1 MCQILEEFWYG
12 NICPDTDCCKGTK
25 AEKELQEYIVTHYE
39 DLHATLTEE
48 QKEMLEKYDDCSTEL
63 AGIREREIFV
73 YAFRLGARIAIET
86 MQF

>member
-48 QKEMLEKYDDCSTEL
+48 QKEMLEKYDAD
-63 AGIREREIFV
+63 REIITRDIHSIV
-73 YAFRLGARIAIET
+73 EKLRSVGALQEP
-86 MQF
+86 